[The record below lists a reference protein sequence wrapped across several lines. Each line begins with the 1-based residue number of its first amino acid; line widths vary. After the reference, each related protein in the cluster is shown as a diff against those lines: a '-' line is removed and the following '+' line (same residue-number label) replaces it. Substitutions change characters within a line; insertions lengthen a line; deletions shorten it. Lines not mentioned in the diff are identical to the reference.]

1 MSTAEESTNG
11 VPGPDNDVPGPDAGP
26 PLPSFPT
33 RVIQTFFSPGDLT
46 AALAKNPAWAAALV
60 LGAILVIGQ
69 TALIP
74 ADVWNAMFRETML
87 RQGREMPAGFG
98 AAGTFMRVSAVIGG
112 GIGYFLMTL
121 LFAGLTTLIFAFI
134 LGDEGRFKQYLAV
147 MAHAWLIPAVVGF
160 ALLPLKISQQ
170 NPQFTLNLGTFFF
183 FVPEGYF
190 LKVLTMLDL
199 SQAWSWLILAQ
210 GAHAIAPRRS
220 FASAATV
227 LMVLFVAMAMLFAI
241 WVPMPG

>member
-1 MSTAEESTNG
+1 MSNAEEPTNESAS
-11 VPGPDNDVPGPDAGP
+11 PEPTPEAGP
-26 PLPSFPT
+26 PLPSFPA

-46 AALAKNPAWAAALV
+46 VALAKNPAWGAALFVGAV
-60 LGAILVIGQ
+60 LLIGQ

-74 ADVWNAMFRETML
+74 AEVWEGMFRETML
-87 RQGREMPAGFG
+87 RQGQEMPANFG
-98 AAGTFMRVSAVIGG
+98 SAGTFMRISAVVGG
-112 GIGYFLMTL
+112 GIGYLLMTL

-134 LGDEGRFKQYLAV
+134 LGDEGKFRQYLAI
-147 MAHAWLIPAVVGF
+147 MAHAWLIPAVIGF
-160 ALLPLKISQQ
+160 ALLPLKISQE

-183 FVPEGYF
+183 FLPEGYF

-199 SQAWSWLILAQ
+199 SQAWAWLVLAQ

-220 FASAATV
+220 FGSAATI
-227 LMVLFVAMAMLFAI
+227 LMVLMVAMAMLFAI